1 MEPDKVTA
9 KPPPTGSKGGRKGSP
24 QADPSANL
32 DRPVSKREAI
42 VPMGFKVQ
50 ESFRKEY
57 KTYAAMKGKKMVEVL
72 MESFKLYKKHNP
84 KS

>member
-1 MEPDKVTA
+1 MDKVTA
-9 KPPPTGSKGGRKGSP
+9 KPPPKSSNVGPKGLPPS
-24 QADPSANL
+24 DPSANL
-32 DRPVSKREAI
+32 DRPVSKQEAI
-42 VPMGFKVQ
+42 VPMGFKVP

-72 MESFKLYKKHNP
+72 MESFELYKRHNP